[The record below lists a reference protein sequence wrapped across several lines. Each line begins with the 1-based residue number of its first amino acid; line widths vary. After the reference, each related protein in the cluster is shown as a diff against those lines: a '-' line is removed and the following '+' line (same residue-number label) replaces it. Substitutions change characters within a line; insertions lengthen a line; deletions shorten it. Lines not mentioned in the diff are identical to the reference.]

1 MLQTDSLLIFLLK
14 IACQSG
20 LALRFD
26 GSKSCILLD
35 CFNLLG
41 FAKTAK
47 EGVAGL
53 LLLPRYS
60 RS

>member
-1 MLQTDSLLIFLLK
+1 MIFLLK

-41 FAKTAK
+41 FAKTTK